1 LRHRGGRQPF
11 PASAVHRSDQDF
23 LMRPESLLTQAP
35 DTTPPNAFLGQAK
48 ISVIRTQAKP
58 EFRA

>member
-1 LRHRGGRQPF
+1 
-11 PASAVHRSDQDF
+11 
-23 LMRPESLLTQAP
+23 MRPESLLTQAP